1 MHVVLCLKTP
11 GPKGA
16 FWTFLFG
23 HIFNWSFAATK
34 DLQQCFQT
42 LFVSTFHWGRIK
54 HWSILTKAVTYSI
67 MINYA
72 FVFALVSIFFFA
84 FVGGIWDIL
93 SFIELEKTFSIE
105 VRCSTFPLKNS
116 GQLASKFFCI
126 NASYITWVHGQLAIK
141 WCSLIIPGPFPCL
154 LKNSG

>member
-1 MHVVLCLKTP
+1 
-11 GPKGA
+11 
-16 FWTFLFG
+16 
-23 HIFNWSFAATK
+23 
-34 DLQQCFQT
+34 
-42 LFVSTFHWGRIK
+42 
-54 HWSILTKAVTYSI
+54 

-116 GQLASKFFCI
+116 GQLASKF
-126 NASYITWVHGQLAIK
+126 LIK
-141 WCSLIIPGPFPCL
+141 E
-154 LKNSG
+154 N